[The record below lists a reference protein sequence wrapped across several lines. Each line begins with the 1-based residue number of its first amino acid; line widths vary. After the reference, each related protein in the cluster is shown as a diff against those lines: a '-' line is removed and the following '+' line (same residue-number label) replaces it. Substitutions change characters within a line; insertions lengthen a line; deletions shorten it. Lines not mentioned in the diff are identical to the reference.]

1 MMFKDAKGFSG
12 FSVNDIAS
20 AREFY
25 GETLGLDVSEANGML
40 ELHLGGGGTVLV
52 YPKDNHTPATYTVLN
67 FPVENI
73 ESAVDE
79 LNSRGVQFE
88 RYEGQLATDDKGI
101 FRGGGPLIAWFQD
114 PAGNIISVLEQ
125 SQAAE

>member
-20 AREFY
+20 ARQFY
-25 GETLGLDVSEANGML
+25 GDTLGLDVSEANGML

-79 LNSRGVQFE
+79 LSSRGVRFE